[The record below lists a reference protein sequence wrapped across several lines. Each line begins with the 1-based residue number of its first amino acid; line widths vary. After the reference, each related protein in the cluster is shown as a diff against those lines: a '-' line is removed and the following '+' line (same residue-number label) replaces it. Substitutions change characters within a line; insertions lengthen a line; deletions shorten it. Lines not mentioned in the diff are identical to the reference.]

1 MAFLPSKLMTNLI
14 FFLPVFKFG
23 GAANSVVRLCKA
35 LSKKKYNIHIISI
48 GTCDYK
54 KNLINENLKFYELKK
69 RKTLFLLIKLHNI
82 VKKII
87 SENKG
92 KNIFVSGHHYA
103 NVASIIAL
111 RSIKNIKLFVVERTD
126 IEELRIYYSFF
137 KYLKNMIIYF
147 LVVNL
152 YKKADVIISNSAGAK
167 KDLEKICKHKVVHIH
182 PPSFQKYETVLKVKK
197 NINKLKILMVGRL
210 VKEKGIDTVLKAL
223 SLLGTINFTL
233 DILGDG
239 PEKQNLK
246 NLKEKLSLKNVFF
259 HGYKKNVKQF
269 FLRSNLFINASH
281 FEGFPNSLV
290 EAINYGLPTICS
302 DSKGGG
308 SREILLNGKG
318 GYLFPRYD
326 YKALSK
332 KIITFYKNPKILF
345 KKTIESRKNIKNFSL
360 KNNIKKY
367 EALFDKV

>member
-1 MAFLPSKLMTNLI
+1 MTNLI

-23 GAANSVVRLCKA
+23 GAANSIVRLCKS
-35 LSKKKYNIHIISI
+35 LSKKKYSIHIISI

-54 KNLINENLKFYELKK
+54 KKLIKENFKFYELKK
-69 RKTLFLLIKLHNI
+69 RKTLFLLVKLHNI

-87 SENKG
+87 SGNKG

-103 NVASIIAL
+103 NIASIIAL
-111 RSIKNIKLFVVERTD
+111 RSIRNIKLFVVERTD
-126 IEELRIYYSFF
+126 IEELRTYYSFF

-152 YKKADVIISNSAGAK
+152 YKRADVIISNSAGAK

-182 PPSFQKYETVLKVKK
+182 PPSFRKYEKALKVNK
-197 NINKLKILMVGRL
+197 NKNKNKIKILMVGRL
-210 VKEKGIDTVLKAL
+210 VKEKGIDTVFKAL
-223 SLLGTINFTL
+223 SLLGTNNFTL

-246 NLKEKLSLKNVFF
+246 RLKDKLGLKNIFF
-259 HGYKKNVKQF
+259 HGYKINVKHF

-281 FEGFPNSLV
+281 FEGFPNSVV

-332 KIITFYKNPKILF
+332 KLITFYKNPKILF

-367 EALFDKV
+367 DALFDKV